1 MVKDAAGNTVY
12 TCTNLN
18 VMDFSLAAFNTDTQ
32 KVVLDIGKLF
42 STTNVTVENGGS
54 PGCMSGATD
63 PECPTMFSQLQVS
76 FGSGSTGLPINGGA
90 AQQIFKA
97 AAK

>member
-1 MVKDAAGNTVY
+1 
-12 TCTNLN
+12 
-18 VMDFSLAAFNTDTQ
+18 
-32 KVVLDIGKLF
+32 
-42 STTNVTVENGGS
+42 
-54 PGCMSGATD
+54 MSGATD